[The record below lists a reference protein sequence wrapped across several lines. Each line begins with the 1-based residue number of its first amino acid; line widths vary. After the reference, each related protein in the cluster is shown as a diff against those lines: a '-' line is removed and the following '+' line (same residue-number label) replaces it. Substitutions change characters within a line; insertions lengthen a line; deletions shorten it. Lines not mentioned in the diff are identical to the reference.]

1 MKMHHYLRA
10 WGLDVPKHH
19 AFVLRTIRHAIR
31 FAYTSAC
38 NKATHKL
45 AHTHRGRVSL
55 QEREVTWL
63 GLHAFH
69 TVFSRKPQAYT
80 RLLKTL
86 HFELSLARYRHLRK
100 RFRGVVVE
108 GLSTLTLLCF

>member
-1 MKMHHYLRA
+1 MKMHHYLRE

-19 AFVLRTIRHAIR
+19 AFVLRTIRQSIR

-38 NKATHKL
+38 NKATYKL
-45 AHTHRGRVSL
+45 AHQHRARVSL

-69 TVFSRKPQAYT
+69 TVFSRKPHAYA

-86 HFELSLARYRHLRK
+86 NFELSLARYRHLRK
-100 RFRGVVVE
+100 RFRVVVAD
-108 GLSTLTLLCF
+108 GLSTLALLCF